1 MELNSLNKNHEDI
14 LQKYISFVQKT
25 VYKATEGFE
34 AKKFLDFNKVLE
46 NIIDYTNAYG
56 KFIKTPNIR
65 TELAY
70 MTPNLIL
77 YSCVGFISGIRNEEN
92 NDLLDELSEELFET
106 TVDVIGETTDI
117 LEDIIAKEDIQKK
130 ILTNINKINEHNN

>member
-14 LQKYISFVQKT
+14 LKKYISFVQKT
-25 VYKATEGFE
+25 VYQATEDFE
-34 AKKFLDFNKVLE
+34 AKKFLDFNEVLE
-46 NIIDYTNAYG
+46 NIIDYTNAYS
-56 KFIKTPNIR
+56 KFVKTPQRR

-77 YSCVGFISGIRNEEN
+77 YSCVGFMSGIRNKKN
-92 NDLLDELSEELFET
+92 SDLLDELSEDLFET
-106 TVDVIGETTDI
+106 TVDFIGETTDI
-117 LEDIIAKEDIQKK
+117 LEDIRIKEKVQKK

>member
-25 VYKATEGFE
+25 VYQATEEFE

-56 KFIKTPNIR
+56 KFIETPNRR

-106 TVDVIGETTDI
+106 TVDFIGETTDI
-117 LEDIIAKEDIQKK
+117 LEDIRAKENIQKK